1 MSATTGMF
9 IFIHYHLQVIKQFRD
24 YLNLIN
30 NSAINHLF

>member
-9 IFIHYHLQVIKQFRD
+9 IFIHYNLQGIKQFRD